1 MVQRML
7 PPVSK
12 VVYWNELC
20 KYRAFTGG
28 DPEVCPT
35 ELPLM
40 AYLIY
45 LKDTRKL
52 KQTSIWKMYSCLK
65 SVLKVKFDLDIS
77 SFHRLQCF
85 ITSGEE
91 EETKKANIFSFPDL
105 VKICESGSGS
115 DVDLLVAS
123 VAITSFFGGL
133 RVTECF
139 KLKRSSFKYVED
151 GSIVVEFTR
160 LKKRGRKR
168 TDQRKQTMIIRDVGH
183 CHFAQLVRRYLK
195 MADIMG
201 IKSDDSP
208 WCQIFKDG
216 LKPRPISKNRFSKFA
231 TDCCSFLGREPE
243 GYSFHSFRRSAA
255 SAVAANGGT
264 AQMMMMFFG
273 WASETMTAEYTTNS
287 EHSMFEINK
296 RIIGEKDSKA
306 SCLQRAGQMEDVLVS
321 EIVPV
326 SVVCAPEIFPVNG
339 VCGSEIIPVSAGLPA
354 ETVAPV
360 PAVDSVQEMVF
371 TLNNPEDDVP
381 IVTGVQEMVITLD
394 NPDDAEMQVV
404 GKGES
409 SAPVSV
415 IKQASPLSVQVKQ
428 LVTDLKEANDRT
440 LLRKFFDESPET
452 MPRRSRLSK
461 KSMKFWQVM
470 RQLEEM
476 YYPQSDDEAGE
487 DGEHGVGQDEDVNL
501 SQYVFVKKKANL

>member
-1 MVQRML
+1 
-7 PPVSK
+7 
-12 VVYWNELC
+12 
-20 KYRAFTGG
+20 
-28 DPEVCPT
+28 
-35 ELPLM
+35 
-40 AYLIY
+40 
-45 LKDTRKL
+45 
-52 KQTSIWKMYSCLK
+52 
-65 SVLKVKFDLDIS
+65 
-77 SFHRLQCF
+77 
-85 ITSGEE
+85 
-91 EETKKANIFSFPDL
+91 
-105 VKICESGSGS
+105 
-115 DVDLLVAS
+115 
-123 VAITSFFGGL
+123 
-133 RVTECF
+133 
-139 KLKRSSFKYVED
+139 
-151 GSIVVEFTR
+151 
-160 LKKRGRKR
+160 
-168 TDQRKQTMIIRDVGH
+168 
-183 CHFAQLVRRYLK
+183 
-195 MADIMG
+195 
-201 IKSDDSP
+201 
-208 WCQIFKDG
+208 
-216 LKPRPISKNRFSKFA
+216 
-231 TDCCSFLGREPE
+231 
-243 GYSFHSFRRSAA
+243 
-255 SAVAANGGT
+255 
-264 AQMMMMFFG
+264 
-273 WASETMTAEYTTNS
+273 
-287 EHSMFEINK
+287 
-296 RIIGEKDSKA
+296 
-306 SCLQRAGQMEDVLVS
+306 MEDVLVS